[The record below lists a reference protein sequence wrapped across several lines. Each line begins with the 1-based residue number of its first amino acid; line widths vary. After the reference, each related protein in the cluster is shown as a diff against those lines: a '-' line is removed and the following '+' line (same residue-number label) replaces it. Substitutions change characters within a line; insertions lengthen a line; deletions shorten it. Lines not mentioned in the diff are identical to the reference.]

1 LPEDAK
7 KILADLLRG
16 DVTELKTLAGNVTSQ
31 EGVGDVLNPVL
42 EPIMAKLDSWAQQ
55 PA

>member
-1 LPEDAK
+1 VA
-7 KILADLLRG
+7 
-16 DVTELKTLAGNVTSQ
+16 ELKTLADNVTGQ
-31 EGVGDVLNPVL
+31 EGVGEVVTPAL